1 MKNEILTAVVLSVA
15 ALAVVCG
22 CFWLMNRP
30 RTLIDAKNVLVT
42 QQGHFLTVT
51 DRVGR
56 NTYLFRY
63 QHTRKQEIR
72 ERAEKRPYRAVDA
85 PTLKID
91 IGADGRTL
99 HIQDADGNYFDVKR
113 SFSMRRKHNFLD
125 DDNFER
131 WDDFSDFDCDLDDL
145 AATLDFDVDALAG
158 TLDFDV
164 SGLGRGLD
172 FDPSDFD

>member
-1 MKNEILTAVVLSVA
+1 MKRELLAAVCLSVV
-15 ALAVVCG
+15 ALAVCVG

-30 RTLIDAKNVLVT
+30 RTLIDSQNVLVT

-51 DRVGR
+51 DRAGR
-56 NTYLFRY
+56 NAYLFRY
-63 QHTRKQEIR
+63 QHTRKQESR

-113 SFSMRRKHNFLD
+113 SFFDETKAQ
-125 DDNFER
+125 
-131 WDDFSDFDCDLDDL
+131 FS
-145 AATLDFDVDALAG
+145 
-158 TLDFDV
+158 
-164 SGLGRGLD
+164 
-172 FDPSDFD
+172 